1 MTQAKKISWD
11 GLHAMVQ
18 QHLKRWH
25 IQESE
30 LLNMVPMAQIE
41 VSSATIVIDG
51 KNRNMECNC
60 YNKLQWLK
68 PFSKPLPRI

>member
-30 LLNMVPMAQIE
+30 LLNMVQMAQIE

-51 KNRNMECNC
+51 KNREHGMQL
-60 YNKLQWLK
+60 LQQVTMVEAL
-68 PFSKPLPRI
+68 L

>member
-1 MTQAKKISWD
+1 
-11 GLHAMVQ
+11 MVQ

-30 LLNMVPMAQIE
+30 LLNMVQMAQIE

-51 KNRNMECNC
+51 KNREHGMQL
-60 YNKLQWLK
+60 LQQVTMVEAL
-68 PFSKPLPRI
+68 L